1 MISGARDAVARAVE
15 IARARGAKRA
25 VLLPVSAP
33 FHCPLMQPAAEEMT
47 EALAGISLTA
57 PRVPLIANVT
67 ASAVTAP
74 DEIRA
79 LLVAQVCGTVRWR
92 ESVLH
97 MRERGV
103 ETLVELGAGKVL
115 SGLVRRIDRTVT
127 GSSVAT
133 PAGVEALLGTL

>member
-1 MISGARDAVARAVE
+1 M
-15 IARARGAKRA
+15 
-25 VLLPVSAP
+25 LLPVSAP